1 MPGTGIWAFCLA
13 LLTALATVPL
23 ARWASRRWGL
33 VDHPDGHRKMHRQP
47 IPLAGG
53 IGILTAL
60 VVAIPVLAIFRDGS
74 FLDIA
79 TATNPTVAL
88 GTLAA
93 VAVLLAIGIADDFR
107 LLRGRHKLLGQI
119 FAIGILLLCGCVVRR
134 ISLFGFEFDL
144 AFLSYPFTAFWLLGA
159 INAFNLLDGMDG
171 LLGMV
176 AGLAS
181 MAVAVVGVI
190 TGDFLLTI
198 LGALLA
204 GAIAGFLMYNLPPA
218 SVFLGDSGSMVL
230 GLAVG
235 LLILRAFTVE
245 SASFVLLPALGL
257 VCIPV
262 ADTAAAILRRTLTGR
277 SLYATDRGHIHHV
290 LLRSGNN
297 AWQVLALLGG
307 LSVVAVL
314 GSILSVIL
322 RADYPAAFAVGG
334 VAMVLLGGGLFGR
347 SELKLLGNRLRHGL
361 ASFLRG
367 PSQTAARELQVH
379 LHGTAAWHH
388 LWRELTEF
396 AAQCNL
402 QSVRLDVSLPALHEE
417 YHARWDRPHATD
429 EVRDLWA
436 TTIPL
441 TAGGQ
446 LIGRLEIRGR
456 RDEVPVCDK
465 ILQVARFV
473 ENLERTAAAALPS
486 SSPTLL
492 SLPDSPPS
500 SDGDRDRQGQVF
512 AVSD

>member
-1 MPGTGIWAFCLA
+1 MPVTEVWAFCLA
-13 LLTALATVPL
+13 LLAALATVPM
-23 ARWASRRWGL
+23 ARWTSRRWGL

-60 VVAIPVLAIFRDGS
+60 VLAVPALVILRHVSFVDAVA
-74 FLDIA
+74 
-79 TATNPTVAL
+79 ATNPSVAL

-93 VAVLLAIGIADDFR
+93 VVLLMAIGIADDFR

-119 FAIGILLLCGCVVRR
+119 FAVGILLLCGCVVRR
-134 ISLFGFEFDL
+134 ISLLGFEFDL

-171 LLGMV
+171 LLGTIS
-176 AGLAS
+176 GLAS
-181 MAVAVVGVI
+181 MAVAVVGVLA
-190 TGDFLLTI
+190 GDVLLAI
-198 LGALLA
+198 AGALLA
-204 GAIAGFLMYNLPPA
+204 GAIAGFLKYNLPPA

-230 GLAVG
+230 GLVVG

-245 SASFVLLPALGL
+245 SASFSLLPALGL

-290 LLRSGNN
+290 LLRRGSNT
-297 AWQVLALLGG
+297 WQVLAILGG
-307 LSVVAVL
+307 LSLVAVL
-314 GSILSVIL
+314 GSILSVVL
-322 RADYPAAFAVGG
+322 GADYPAACAAIAV
-334 VAMVLLGGGLFGR
+334 ATVLLAGGLFGR

-367 PSQTAARELQVH
+367 PGQDAARELQVH
-379 LHGTAAWHH
+379 MHGTAAWHQ

-396 AAQCNL
+396 AAQSNL
-402 QSVRLDVSLPALHEE
+402 QSIRLDVSLPALHEE

-436 TTIPL
+436 TTVPL
-441 TAGGQ
+441 MAGGQ

-456 RDEVPVCDK
+456 RDDVPVCDK

-473 ENLERTAAAALPS
+473 ENLERTAAAALPA

-492 SLPDSPPS
+492 SLPDSRPS
-500 SDGDRDRQGQVF
+500 GNGDRDRQGQVF

>member
-1 MPGTGIWAFCLA
+1 MPVTEVWAFCLA
-13 LLTALATVPL
+13 LLAALATVPM

-33 VDHPDGHRKMHRQP
+33 VDHPDGHRKIHRQP

-60 VVAIPVLAIFRDGS
+60 VVAVPALPIFRDVS
-74 FLDIA
+74 FVD
-79 TATNPTVAL
+79 TALVTKPSIAL

-93 VAVLLAIGIADDFR
+93 VVLLLAVGIADDFR

-119 FAIGILLLCGCVVRR
+119 FAVSILLLCGCVVRR
-134 ISLFGFEFDL
+134 ISLFGVEFDL
-144 AFLSYPFTAFWLLGA
+144 EFLSYPFTAFWLLGA

-181 MAVAVVGVI
+181 TAVAVVGVI
-190 TGDFLLTI
+190 VGDVLLAV

-204 GAIAGFLMYNLPPA
+204 GAIAGFLKYNLPPA

-235 LLILRAFTVE
+235 LLVLRAFTVE
-245 SASFVLLPALGL
+245 SASFLFLPALGL

-290 LLRSGNN
+290 LLRRGNKS
-297 AWQVLALLGG
+297 WQVLAILGG
-307 LSVVAVL
+307 LSAMAAL
-314 GSILSVIL
+314 GSILSVVL
-322 RADYPAAFAVGG
+322 RTDYPAAFAACG
-334 VAMVLLGGGLFGR
+334 VATVLLAGGLFGR
-347 SELKLLGNRLRHGL
+347 SEVKLLGNRLRHWL

-367 PSQTAARELQVH
+367 PGQDAARELQVH

-396 AAQCNL
+396 AGQSNL

-417 YHARWDRPHATD
+417 YHARWDRPHAAE

-441 TAGGQ
+441 MAGGQ

-456 RDEVPVCDK
+456 RDDVPVCDK

-473 ENLERTAAAALPS
+473 ENLERTAAAALPAP
-486 SSPTLL
+486 SPTLL
-492 SLPDSPPS
+492 PLPNPRPS
-500 SDGDRDRQGQVF
+500 GNGDRDRQGQVF